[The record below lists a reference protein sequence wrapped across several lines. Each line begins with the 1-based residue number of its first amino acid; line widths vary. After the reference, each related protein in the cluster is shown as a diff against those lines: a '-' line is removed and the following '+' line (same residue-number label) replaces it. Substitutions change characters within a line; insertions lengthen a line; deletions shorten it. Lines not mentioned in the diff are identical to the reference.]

1 MGSTYLFRL
10 NEGVPSIPGCP
21 YPSLE
26 TTKLTKN
33 DESAPGL
40 KRSLP
45 NTQTLLGLVMHF
57 SFMNVC

>member
-21 YPSLE
+21 YASLE
-26 TTKLTKN
+26 TTKFTKN

-40 KRSLP
+40 KQFHKHHVPCLTHRR
-45 NTQTLLGLVMHF
+45 
-57 SFMNVC
+57 C